1 MTSIYC
7 CGQRI
12 IAADAAHDEHYAND
26 LVARSGGL
34 LETATAAVTG
44 HVARNHRDRAIVS
57 QTPSSS
63 DLSPS

>member
-34 LETATAAVTG
+34 LEQG
-44 HVARNHRDRAIVS
+44 DCGGDRARA
-57 QTPSSS
+57 SSRS
-63 DLSPS
+63 R